1 VIRRFSILLFI
12 LILASCEADLEVFKE
27 GPPTPVVYCVL
38 DQDKPVQKLRLTRS
52 YNSNRASE
60 PPDSPDS
67 IRFREAIDIALEQV
81 DGDNVEK
88 RAFFDPVRI
97 EKDSGFF
104 PVAENWIYQ
113 TEMVILPDKTYK
125 LIVYLNESD
134 KIIYSTCTT
143 VSPFH
148 IVNPAYPE
156 IRDIHLQVDHNP
168 QFYWTSSKNAGIYQM
183 GFILHYDEFTA
194 ETTESKSVQIDLNT
208 RFVPDP
214 SEHFISQS
222 INSTQFYLKL
232 NEMLDHNPKVI
243 RRFTGLDAMIICGG
257 EELAYLIR
265 LQQAGQS
272 FSLMEFTNVYNG
284 IGIFSSRM
292 IRTTGGFR
300 LTAQTIDSLAYGR
313 YTYGLNFL
321 DRNGVRE
328 KGGEE

>member
-1 VIRRFSILLFI
+1 MIRRYSILLFV
-12 LILASCEADLEVFKE
+12 LILASCDADLDVFRE
-27 GPPTPVVYCVL
+27 GDPTPVVYCVL
-38 DQDKPVQKLRLTRS
+38 DQDKSVQSLRLTRS
-52 YNSNRASE
+52 YNSFRASV

-67 IRFREAIDIALEQV
+67 IKFSEAIDIALEQV
-81 DGDNVEK
+81 DGNNTEK
-88 RAFFDPVRI
+88 RAFFVPVSI

-113 TEMVILPDKTYK
+113 TDMVILPDKTYK
-125 LIVYLNESD
+125 LILYLNETD

-143 VSPFH
+143 VTPFT

-156 IRDIHLQVDHNP
+156 VRDLHLQVDHNP
-168 QFYWTSSKNAGIYQM
+168 QFYWTNSKNAGIYQM

-194 ETTESKSVQIDLNT
+194 ETTESKSVLIDLNT

-222 INSTQFYLKL
+222 INSTQFYMKL
-232 NEMLDHNPKVI
+232 NELLDHKPEVI

-265 LQQAGQS
+265 LQQAGQT
-272 FSLMEFTNVYNG
+272 FSLMEFTNIYNG
-284 IGIFSSRM
+284 IGIFSSRL
-292 IRTTGGFR
+292 IRKTEGFR
-300 LTAQTIDSLAYGR
+300 LTAQTIDSIAYGR
-313 YTYGLNFL
+313 YTYDLNFL